1 MHIASREENQ
11 QFAAIAVAAAANVF
25 GHFRTYYKLNIVSIY
40 IWMDSRLN
48 GLSIESKNTQN
59 GVRTKKLCASEV
71 GRLSWC
77 RGYAVAW
84 NPTQR
89 RARSGTQPR
98 YGVDS
103 TQRRARG
110 DTQPRYGVD
119 STQRR
124 ARGALAAPIHARFRP
139 ETIPEQPLST
149 GDNILPI

>member
-1 MHIASREENQ
+1 MHIANREENQ
-11 QFAAIAVAAAANVF
+11 QFAATAVAAAATVF
-25 GHFRTYYKLNIVSIY
+25 CHFWTYYKLNIVSSY
-40 IWMDSRLN
+40 IWMDSKLK

-103 TQRRARG
+103 TQRH
-110 DTQPRYGVD
+110 
-119 STQRR
+119 

-149 GDNILPI
+149 GDNIPPI

>member
-1 MHIASREENQ
+1 MHIANREENQ
-11 QFAAIAVAAAANVF
+11 QFAATAVAAAATVF
-25 GHFRTYYKLNIVSIY
+25 CHFWTYYKLNIVSSY
-40 IWMDSRLN
+40 IWMDSRLK

-110 DTQPRYGVD
+110 
-119 STQRR
+119 
-124 ARGALAAPIHARFRP
+124 ALAAPIHARFRP